1 MYKLE
6 NIFEPNLNNLFL
18 NHWYILVVIFIEI
31 LNHEILPIILKGK
44 VMWLVNIFLW
54 SSVYIRHDENTAE
67 IKLSMTKWFQCTRDL

>member
-44 VMWLVNIFLW
+44 VM
-54 SSVYIRHDENTAE
+54 
-67 IKLSMTKWFQCTRDL
+67 